1 MALIKGIPVILYE
14 RTQTGEDAFHAPVYT
29 ETPVTVENVLITPV
43 ANAAGWPTSCAS
55 RKATLTAG
63 RAAPWN
69 FLARNGECTAVP
81 PSTSRRL
88 CLWPG
93 TRKCRWNGLSKLRV
107 ELNSAGVRA
116 LMRSP
121 EMQAVLKARA
131 DTVKNRCGDGYE
143 AYVAQTRAVAVVETV
158 SQKAYN
164 DNSANNTLL
173 KAVSSSRSG
182 TVVHEHKRH
191 LKDGRVITVRS
202 YQRKK

>member
-1 MALIKGIPVILYE
+1 M
-14 RTQTGEDAFHAPVYT
+14 
-29 ETPVTVENVLITPV
+29 
-43 ANAAGWPTSCAS
+43 
-55 RKATLTAG
+55 
-63 RAAPWN
+63 
-69 FLARNGECTAVP
+69 
-81 PSTSRRL
+81 
-88 CLWPG
+88 
-93 TRKCRWNGLSKLRV
+93 SKV
-107 ELNSAGVRA
+107 KIELNRAGVRA

-131 DTVKNRCGDGYE
+131 DTVKDRCGDGYE
-143 AYVAQTRAVAVVETV
+143 SYVAPTRAVAVVETV
-158 SQKAYN
+158 SRKAYD